1 MYRNLLFLINLFFV
15 PVLNADILFKDLTNT
30 VKENFPSRYYGLA
43 ITDINNDGNFDLI
56 VSNFE
61 GTQHTDEA
69 QVPSG
74 FLLVQNYLRLIQY
87 IRDDLPS
94 LADHKVRTGKRRR

>member
-1 MYRNLLFLINLFFV
+1 MYRNFLFFIHLFLV
-15 PVLNADILFKDLTNT
+15 PVLNADVLFKNLTHT

-61 GTQHTDEA
+61 GANFYYSIKDN
-69 QVPSG
+69 
-74 FLLVQNYLRLIQY
+74 FLCYLL
-87 IRDDLPS
+87 L
-94 LADHKVRTGKRRR
+94 TF

>member
-1 MYRNLLFLINLFFV
+1 MYRNFIFLINLFFV

-43 ITDINNDGNFDLI
+43 ITDINNDRNFDLI

-61 GTQHTDEA
+61 GANFYYSIKDNF
-69 QVPSG
+69 S
-74 FLLVQNYLRLIQY
+74 
-87 IRDDLPS
+87 
-94 LADHKVRTGKRRR
+94 

>member
-1 MYRNLLFLINLFFV
+1 MYRNFLFLINLFFV
-15 PVLNADILFKDLTNT
+15 QVLNADVLFKNLTNT

-61 GTQHTDEA
+61 VTN
-69 QVPSG
+69 
-74 FLLVQNYLRLIQY
+74 FFY
-87 IRDDLPS
+87 
-94 LADHKVRTGKRRR
+94 